1 MPAACLLRAGA
12 VLAVVAVLSA
22 CPIPLPSGYA
32 ASSRE
37 NVPAEPMDWITPGV
51 TTREDV
57 LMQLGEADA
66 AAADGSWL
74 AYGSAYSEGGV
85 LFVIAAGGGAAGA
98 GSEHMEYRRLLVRF
112 EGDGRVASVD
122 LVTRGCWESIVAMGN
137 AGGQDTP
144 CLDIRPR
151 E

>member
-1 MPAACLLRAGA
+1 MRSARILRAGA
-12 VLAVVAVLSA
+12 VLAVVAVLCA
-22 CPIPLPSGYA
+22 CPVPVPSGYEA
-32 ASSRE
+32 FSRE

-66 AAADGSWL
+66 AAADSSWL
-74 AYGSAYSEGGV
+74 AFGSAYSEGGV
-85 LFVIAAGGGAAGA
+85 VFVIAAGGGAAGA

-112 EGDGRVASVD
+112 DDAGRVASVD

-137 AGGQDTP
+137 AGGRDTP
-144 CLDIRPR
+144 CLDIRAR